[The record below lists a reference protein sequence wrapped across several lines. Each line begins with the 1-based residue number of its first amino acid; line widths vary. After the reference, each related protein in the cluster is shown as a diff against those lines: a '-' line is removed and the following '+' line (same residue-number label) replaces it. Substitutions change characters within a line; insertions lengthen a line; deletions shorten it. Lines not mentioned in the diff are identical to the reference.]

1 MLTYRIPS
9 MNQPY
14 GPIRYECIG
23 FSFSQE
29 GGESMVVSGLYVD
42 TIEGKALSAAIA
54 ISKIKG
60 VDVRH
65 IEENN
70 KIMVTIES
78 DTPGQNET
86 ISDSLIRIE
95 GVLGTSVVFSNYKG
109 T

>member
-1 MLTYRIPS
+1 
-9 MNQPY
+9 
-14 GPIRYECIG
+14 
-23 FSFSQE
+23 
-29 GGESMVVSGLYVD
+29 MVVSGLYVD